1 MTFRIVSTRAHGMI
15 GSLAIAAALTAP
27 VLLRLEDVPAS
38 AWSLHLW
45 GAGAFALTVLTD
57 FEFGAVRAVPMP
69 AHLALD
75 ALAGPALGAAPWLLG
90 YVRAGGRAWLPHAL
104 VGGTEFLLALL
115 TQTQLSYGETGQSG

>member
-1 MTFRIVSTRAHGMI
+1 MVVYQESITGSPMRSPDGSWSTR
-15 GSLAIAAALTAP
+15 T
-27 VLLRLEDVPAS
+27 
-38 AWSLHLW
+38 
-45 GAGAFALTVLTD
+45 
-57 FEFGAVRAVPMP
+57 VPMQ